1 MIPSIP
7 AVNKLSFDSSG
18 KDGDDFNCLLDK
30 FPMLDG
36 GWAASTICLRKAF
49 LNKPIIKARREDDNV
64 EVNVYPYK
72 IKPGLAGIH
81 PKSMTSLGN
90 TLEEFANGGA
100 VRCVRCYNQLDGPFG
115 GSGIGH
121 DAAATF
127 SSAQPRIV
135 STSGAFK
142 SLGVCYG
149 MDFSDPSSTGY
160 NLLNFGNRITQQKSF
175 FIFPVQKKSGGSY
188 YMGLFGGSN
197 SFQFAE
203 VGNFGG
209 QGTTA
214 FFGSYMTA
222 SDNLSNDDT
231 AITAFYIDAENS
243 RIHRSGTTIKTG
255 DPGDRVWTASSG
267 PQYGDYYI
275 SSGFGIMLGP
285 IFYNLSNSDISDSKA
300 NEITQY
306 IKDLIEI

>member
-1 MIPSIP
+1 MIPSVP
-7 AVNKLSFDSSG
+7 AANKNSFNSSG
-18 KDGDDFNCLLDK
+18 KSNDSPYLLDK

-36 GWAASTICLRKAF
+36 GWAASTIVLRKGH
-49 LNKPIIKARREDDNV
+49 LNKPIIKARREADNV
-64 EVNVYPYK
+64 EVDVYGFK

-81 PKSMTSLGN
+81 PKSLTSSGD
-90 TLEEFANGGA
+90 TLEEFADGGA
-100 VRCVRCYNQLDGPFG
+100 VRCVRCFNQLDGPYA
-115 GSGIGH
+115 GSGTGH
-121 DAAATF
+121 DAQANF
-127 SSAQPRIV
+127 SSSQPRIV
-135 STSGAFK
+135 STSGDFK
-142 SLGVCYG
+142 SVGVCYG
-149 MDFSDPSSTGY
+149 MDFSDPTTAGY
-160 NLLNFGNRITQQKSF
+160 NLTNFGNRITQQKSF
-175 FIFPVQKKSGGSY
+175 FIFPVKKSSGGNY

-197 SFQFAE
+197 SFQYAE

-214 FFGSYMTA
+214 FFGGYMTA
-222 SDNLSNDDT
+222 SDNLGTGDE
-231 AITAFYIDAENS
+231 AITAFYTDAENS

-255 DPGDRVWTASSG
+255 DPGDRVWSSG
-267 PQYGDYYI
+267 SSPQYGDYYI